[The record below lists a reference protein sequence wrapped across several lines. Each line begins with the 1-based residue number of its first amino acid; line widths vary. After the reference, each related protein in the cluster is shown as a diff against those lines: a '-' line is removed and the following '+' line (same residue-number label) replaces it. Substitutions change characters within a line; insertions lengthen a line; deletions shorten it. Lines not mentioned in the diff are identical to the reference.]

1 MELMGLFF
9 ACCSLIAIVC
19 IICYTKYKIDT
30 KNNNIFQDLNHGIRN
45 LNDKFDRYIVYDIN
59 QLNEKVQEIV
69 SYIREDKLF

>member
-1 MELMGLFF
+1 MGLFLV
-9 ACCSLIAIVC
+9 CCSLIVIVC

-30 KNNNIFQDLNHGIRN
+30 KNNNIFQDLNHSIRN
-45 LNDKFDRYIVYDIN
+45 LNDKFDRYCIYDIN